1 MKKRL
6 LSLLAALLLI
16 ALLCVPAFAEEDTEH
31 FVYDQA
37 GILTGDDVVKL
48 NEAAKAVSLRHG
60 CGVYIAV
67 FTDMGEYG
75 FSNIERFAEEVYA
88 QWELGLGE
96 DRTCI
101 ILCMSMAERDYDL
114 CAHGDAAHDAFTDYG
129 KERLADEFIDNFRG
143 NDWAGGFADYIEEC
157 DYMLSRS
164 ENGDPIDIPQAR
176 QLSLG
181 EKLGR
186 SLPIGLIVGIIIA
199 FIYCGALKGKMKTAK
214 IAHEAQEYIALNRG
228 IMMQDE
234 QDMFTHTTV
243 TRQRIERDDDSRG
256 SHGGTSVNSGGFSHS
271 SGKF

>member
-1 MKKRL
+1 MKKRV
-6 LSLLAALLLI
+6 LSLFAVLLLI

-88 QWELGLGE
+88 QWELGLGA

-129 KERLADEFIDNFRG
+129 KDHLSGKFKDNFRS

-157 DYMLSRS
+157 DYMLTRS
-164 ENGDPIDIPQAR
+164 ENGDPIDVPQAR

-186 SLPIGLIVGIIIA
+186 AIVPGLIVGIIIA
-199 FIYCGALKGKMKTAK
+199 FIYCGSLKSKMKSAR
-214 IAHEAQEYIALNRG
+214 IANEAAEYISGRG
-228 IMMQDE
+228 VIMHDE

-243 TRQRIERDDDSRG
+243 TRQRIEHDNDSRG